1 MIQPHLLLIGGP
13 NGSGKST
20 VFPALQNTSNDSFV
34 FAPRKI
40 KNENFINA
48 DNIAVEHSIGDI
60 AAGRKTI
67 QKIKNMIA
75 RNEDIAIET
84 TFSGKTILRYIES
97 AKANNYRIYIVFMS
111 LRSSELSM
119 NRVSQRALLGKHYI
133 SMKQIMNRYDRS
145 LNNFFNTYKDLADFW
160 VAADNS
166 TLNIEIL
173 YWGGNAFAK
182 HEKIYSHSMGKNYL
196 TQHIDSSR
204 ISTDDRISPAFYKL
218 VKARVFE
225 EIRNRPK
232 GNYVSVQN
240 EDGKIEFVKPV

>member
-1 MIQPHLLLIGGP
+1 MLQPHLILIGGP

-20 VFPALQNTSNDSFV
+20 IFPALQNTVDDDFI

-48 DNIAVEHSIGDI
+48 DNIAKEHSIGDL

-67 QKIKNMIA
+67 QKIKLMITS
-75 RNEDIAIET
+75 NEDIAIET
-84 TFSGKTILRYIES
+84 TFSGKTIIKYIEF
-97 AKANNYRIYIVFMS
+97 AKANNYRIYIIFMS

-133 SMKQIMNRYDRS
+133 SMKRIMNRYERS
-145 LNNFFNTYKDLADFW
+145 LVNFFNTYKNLADFW

-166 TLNIEIL
+166 TLKLEIL
-173 YWGGNAFAK
+173 YWGGKAFLK
-182 HEKIYSHSMGKNYL
+182 NKKIYAISLNENYL
-196 TQHIDSSR
+196 TKYIDSNR
-204 ISTDDRISPAFYKL
+204 ISMDDSISPRFYEL
-218 VKARVFE
+218 VKSKVAE

-232 GNYVSVQN
+232 GNYVSIQK

>member
-1 MIQPHLLLIGGP
+1 
-13 NGSGKST
+13 
-20 VFPALQNTSNDSFV
+20 
-34 FAPRKI
+34 
-40 KNENFINA
+40 
-48 DNIAVEHSIGDI
+48 
-60 AAGRKTI
+60 
-67 QKIKNMIA
+67 
-75 RNEDIAIET
+75 
-84 TFSGKTILRYIES
+84 
-97 AKANNYRIYIVFMS
+97 
-111 LRSSELSM
+111 
-119 NRVSQRALLGKHYI
+119 
-133 SMKQIMNRYDRS
+133 
-145 LNNFFNTYKDLADFW
+145 

>member
-1 MIQPHLLLIGGP
+1 MLRDLTAHASRLERRVAKESKLLQKKANGKVKRAKDPNKAPSGFSKPGP
-13 NGSGKST
+13 VSKELMTQTYNNNINSGN
-20 VFPALQNTSNDSFV
+20 VYND
-34 FAPRKI
+34 I
-40 KNENFINA
+40 
-48 DNIAVEHSIGDI
+48 
-60 AAGRKTI
+60 
-67 QKIKNMIA
+67 
-75 RNEDIAIET
+75 
-84 TFSGKTILRYIES
+84 SGKTILRYIES

-145 LNNFFNTYKDLADFW
+145 LNNFFNIYKDLADFW

-173 YWGGNAFAK
+173 YWGGNAFARS
-182 HEKIYSHSMGKNYL
+182 EKIYSQSMGKNYL
-196 TQHIDSSR
+196 TQHIDSKR
-204 ISTDDRISPAFYKL
+204 ISLDDNISPAFYKL
-218 VKARVFE
+218 VKARVAE